1 MLCCIASDNISIR
14 SNNNN
19 LSRVITAEI
28 CTAATARSSYCI
40 IYIILNSLLCHRT
53 VFIITITGIILFYN
67 ISICNAIF
75 SNIGLLYFCRGCII
89 IGKSNCTIRNRLYLE
104 AGSDPGIK
112 DLQGSDISSM
122 KPDQIARVLSVVTTE
137 RPDPEWMTVY
147 EMTATGRY
155 PYTGR
160 MGILSPQDRQ
170 IVEEAMELLS
180 VSALA
185 DTYFSSLSDGQK
197 QRVMLARSIAQQ
209 PDLILMD
216 EPTSF
221 LDIRYRLEFAEMA
234 RMLAREKDIAL
245 LISIHEIDL
254 AEQVADRIL
263 CLKNGRIQ
271 AAGRPE
277 AVLTDSC
284 LEELF
289 DISPGTYHNRYIRK
303 T

>member
-1 MLCCIASDNISIR
+1 MRNSANPYMPDTNIHSGMK
-14 SNNNN
+14 SVKE
-19 LSRVITAEI
+19 SAGHAQE
-28 CTAATARSSYCI
+28 TAAVLEAQGLCAGYGKKK
-40 IYIILNSLLCHRT
+40 ILDH
-53 VFIITITGIILFYN
+53 
-67 ISICNAIF
+67 ISFRLAAGEIMAM
-75 SNIGLLYFCRGCII
+75 IGPNGA
-89 IGKSNCTIRNRLYLE
+89 GKSTLLRTAAGFLSPISGSLY
-104 AGSDPGIK
+104 
-112 DLQGSDISSM
+112 LQGSDISSM

-160 MGILSPQDRQ
+160 MGILSPRDRQ

>member
-1 MLCCIASDNISIR
+1 MRNSANPSMPDTNIHSGMKSVKESAGHAQEAAAVLEARDLCAGYGKKKILDHISFRLAAGEIMA
-14 SNNNN
+14 
-19 LSRVITAEI
+19 VIGPNGTGKSTLLR
-28 CTAATARSSYCI
+28 TAAGFLSP
-40 IYIILNSLLCHRT
+40 
-53 VFIITITGIILFYN
+53 
-67 ISICNAIF
+67 ISG
-75 SNIGLLYFCRGCII
+75 S
-89 IGKSNCTIRNRLYLE
+89 LYLH
-104 AGSDPGIK
+104 
-112 DLQGSDISSM
+112 GSDISSM

>member
-1 MLCCIASDNISIR
+1 MRKSANPSLPETGIKSGMKSVKESAGHAQEAAAVLEARDLCAGYGKKKILDHISFRLAAGEIMA
-14 SNNNN
+14 
-19 LSRVITAEI
+19 VIGPNGAGKSTLLR
-28 CTAATARSSYCI
+28 TAAGFLSPISG
-40 IYIILNSLLCHRT
+40 SL
-53 VFIITITGIILFYN
+53 Y
-67 ISICNAIF
+67 
-75 SNIGLLYFCRGCII
+75 
-89 IGKSNCTIRNRLYLE
+89 
-104 AGSDPGIK
+104 
-112 DLQGSDISSM
+112 LQGSDISSM

-234 RMLAREKDIAL
+234 RAGPGKGYRPADIH
-245 LISIHEIDL
+245 S
-254 AEQVADRIL
+254 
-263 CLKNGRIQ
+263 
-271 AAGRPE
+271 
-277 AVLTDSC
+277 
-284 LEELF
+284 
-289 DISPGTYHNRYIRK
+289 
-303 T
+303 

>member
-1 MLCCIASDNISIR
+1 MRNSANPSMPDTNIHSGMKSVKESAGHAQDAATVLEARDLCAGYGKKKILDHISFRLAAGEIMA
-14 SNNNN
+14 
-19 LSRVITAEI
+19 VIGPNGAGKSTLLR
-28 CTAATARSSYCI
+28 TAAGFLSP
-40 IYIILNSLLCHRT
+40 
-53 VFIITITGIILFYN
+53 
-67 ISICNAIF
+67 ISG
-75 SNIGLLYFCRGCII
+75 S
-89 IGKSNCTIRNRLYLE
+89 LYLH
-104 AGSDPGIK
+104 
-112 DLQGSDISSM
+112 GSDISSM